1 MLYDQSKISRTEK
14 CLLNESS
21 RIEMV
26 NLVTVDVVL
35 LDNSGRIKAIIKL
48 ESLNKIKLSDN

>member
-1 MLYDQSKISRTEK
+1 MLYDQSKISRTDF
-14 CLLNESS
+14 SS

-35 LDNSGRIKAIIKL
+35 LDNSGRIEAIIRL